1 MALAARTTEGM
12 RVLGGDGG
20 YACRLRSTDIGSE
33 GELDE
38 IRYQRFE
45 IAGPAR
51 DDASCH
57 QRGHAAEGAPVDR
70 LGDGPGVRSLARAA
84 LEVGAQPRDQ
94 RVQAPGEQGTGARYV
109 ETG

>member
-1 MALAARTTEGM
+1 MALAARTTGGM

-20 YACRLRSTDIGSE
+20 YACRLRSTDIGSQ

-38 IRYQRFE
+38 IRYQRFQ

-57 QRGHAAEGAPVDR
+57 QREHAAEDAPVDR
-70 LGDGPGVRSLARAA
+70 LGDGPGVPTLVEAA
-84 LEVGAQPRDQ
+84 MEVGGQSRDE
-94 RVQAPGEQGTGARYV
+94 RLPAPCHHGTSVQYLDG
-109 ETG
+109 